1 MNADLPS
8 YAAESAG
15 AIDGEHQVQVG
26 LVRALCDA
34 IRTGADAG
42 QTREILEQAVEY
54 SAVHFMSEQLL
65 MRLCSYPD
73 YDDHVLDH
81 DHMMDALRAM
91 ATRQGGADGGPAVT
105 EAQDMLGFLS
115 RHIAVRD
122 QRFTEYYVD
131 WSRKAAER
139 VPSAPATGS

>member
-1 MNADLPS
+1 MNADLTS
-8 YAAESAG
+8 YGAESAG
-15 AIDGEHQVQVG
+15 AIDSEHQVQIG

-34 IRTGADAG
+34 IRSGADAG
-42 QTREILEQAVEY
+42 QTREILDQAVEY

-81 DHMMDALRAM
+81 DHMMDALRGVAV
-91 ATRQGGADGGPAVT
+91 RQGGADDGLALN
-105 EAQDMLGFLS
+105 EAQDILGFLS

-122 QRFTEYYVD
+122 RRFTEYYLD
-131 WSRKAAER
+131 WSRRAAER
-139 VPSAPATGS
+139 ATSAPETKQ

>member
-1 MNADLPS
+1 MNADLS
-8 YAAESAG
+8 AYGAESAG
-15 AIDGEHQVQVG
+15 TMDSEHQVQVG

-34 IRTGADAG
+34 IRTGVSAER
-42 QTREILEQAVEY
+42 TREILDQAVEY

-81 DHMMDALRAM
+81 DRAM
-91 ATRQGGADGGPAVT
+91 EMLRGVAARQGEAETGLALT

-122 QRFTEYYVD
+122 RRFTEYYLD
-131 WSRKAAER
+131 WSRKAAK
-139 VPSAPATGS
+139 PATSGP